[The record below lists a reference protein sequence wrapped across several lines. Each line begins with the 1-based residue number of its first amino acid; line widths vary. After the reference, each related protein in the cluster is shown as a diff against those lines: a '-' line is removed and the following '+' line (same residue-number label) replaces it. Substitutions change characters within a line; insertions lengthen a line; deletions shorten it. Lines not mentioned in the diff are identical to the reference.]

1 MLKRN
6 LPLMITLAVFVLGYL
21 FCLSQFPGFATTRV
35 ICNILTDNAF
45 LGIVAVGMTFVILS
59 GGIDLSVGSV
69 IAFTGVFLARM
80 IGDYHMSPLVA
91 FPLVLV
97 MGCGFGA
104 FMGWLIDA
112 LKIPAFIITL
122 AGMFFL
128 RGASYLVSEE
138 SLPIDHPI
146 YTTLSS
152 LAWKIPG
159 GGRLSAMALLMLA
172 VVVLGIFLANRTR
185 FGNQVY
191 AIGGNATSANLM
203 GISTRSTTIRIYMLS
218 TGLATLAGIVFSIYT
233 SAGYALAGM
242 GVELDAIASVVI
254 GGTLL
259 SGGMGTVLGTLF
271 GVAIQ
276 GLIQTYI
283 NFDGTLS
290 SWWTKIAIGIL
301 LFAFIGLQRLLTVM
315 WENRQTAEVKRI
327 DVIKADRAV

>member
-233 SAGYALAGM
+233 SAGYALAGN
-242 GVELDAIASVVI
+242 G
-254 GGTLL
+254 
-259 SGGMGTVLGTLF
+259 
-271 GVAIQ
+271 
-276 GLIQTYI
+276 
-283 NFDGTLS
+283 
-290 SWWTKIAIGIL
+290 
-301 LFAFIGLQRLLTVM
+301 R
-315 WENRQTAEVKRI
+315 
-327 DVIKADRAV
+327 

>member
-1 MLKRN
+1 M
-6 LPLMITLAVFVLGYL
+6 
-21 FCLSQFPGFATTRV
+21 
-35 ICNILTDNAF
+35 
-45 LGIVAVGMTFVILS
+45 
-59 GGIDLSVGSV
+59 
-69 IAFTGVFLARM
+69 
-80 IGDYHMSPLVA
+80 
-91 FPLVLV
+91 
-97 MGCGFGA
+97 
-104 FMGWLIDA
+104 
-112 LKIPAFIITL
+112 
-122 AGMFFL
+122 
-128 RGASYLVSEE
+128 
-138 SLPIDHPI
+138 
-146 YTTLSS
+146 
-152 LAWKIPG
+152 
-159 GGRLSAMALLMLA
+159 SAMALLMLA

-259 SGGMGTVLGTLF
+259 SGGVGTVLGTLF

>member
-45 LGIVAVGMTFVILS
+45 LGIVSVGMTFVILS

-259 SGGMGTVLGTLF
+259 SGGVGTVLGTLF

-327 DVIKADRAV
+327 DVIKVDRAV